1 MRRMANVQRNKT
13 SEHSRSSLNRPEEL
27 SSRRR
32 ALHPRVPPAR
42 DHKHPPGRGDKG
54 PFTGGA
60 SPRRSR
66 RGRCAQ
72 QPPGLPPHRTT
83 LEGRR
88 GKQPHCT
95 PFIINN
101 KTRPPKSTP
110 QNHRGCCRDG
120 LGGSAARAADAG
132 GGGRSALH
140 RLSAADTPRTGFGVH
155 VLFARFVRLCS
166 SSWETLVNGEALT
179 GPSCP
184 LQSER
189 LASVGRPGRRPPSWY
204 PRFKLPPR

>member
-1 MRRMANVQRNKT
+1 MRRMANVQCNKT

-110 QNHRGCCRDG
+110 RKPPGLLPGWAGRERGACSRRRGRGPLGAAQIERCRHTADG
-120 LGGSAARAADAG
+120 FWSSRALCTFRDAVFFFLGDSGKRGGSDWAELP
-132 GGGRSALH
+132 SA
-140 RLSAADTPRTGFGVH
+140 V
-155 VLFARFVRLCS
+155 
-166 SSWETLVNGEALT
+166 
-179 GPSCP
+179 
-184 LQSER
+184 
-189 LASVGRPGRRPPSWY
+189 
-204 PRFKLPPR
+204 